1 MPVDTICNH
10 NVATIE
16 ADEDI
21 IEAARRMRQTHVG
34 DLIVVETRDG
44 RDVPIGV
51 ITDRDIVIQVVAKD
65 VAPSTLKVADAM
77 SRELITVR
85 KDNGIDFALQKMQ
98 RAGVRRIPVVDQN
111 GALSGVLAMDDV
123 VDHLAAQLGYIA
135 GAIRIEQRKE
145 TQTRP

>member
-21 IEAARRMRQTHVG
+21 IEAAKRMRQTHVG
-34 DLIVVETRDG
+34 DLIVVENRDG

-98 RAGVRRIPVVDQN
+98 RAGVRRIPVVDRN